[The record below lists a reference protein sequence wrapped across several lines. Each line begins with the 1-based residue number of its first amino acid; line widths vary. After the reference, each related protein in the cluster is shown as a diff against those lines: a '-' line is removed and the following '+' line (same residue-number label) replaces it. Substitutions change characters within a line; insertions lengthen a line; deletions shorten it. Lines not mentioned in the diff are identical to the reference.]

1 VKLLL
6 ASEPCE
12 AYEARSFD
20 VVFLVEI
27 DVRVER
33 RRAGSG
39 HCKEQIER
47 KNKKHSSGNEDHG
60 DEKVGG
66 VVSFVATI
74 GGGHEMALSIVRM
87 MKSDV
92 VPVKDAAN
100 PMMTEAVME

>member
-1 VKLLL
+1 M
-6 ASEPCE
+6 
-12 AYEARSFD
+12 
-20 VVFLVEI
+20 VFLVEI

-39 HCKEQIER
+39 HYEEQIER
-47 KNKKHSSGNEDHG
+47 KNKKHSSSNEDHG
-60 DEKVGG
+60 DEKVGR